1 MQGFMNIANKTQRRK
16 QALWQVFSNT
26 SANANSASDK
36 SQWWFGLQL
45 NEENTMEMKLW
56 RQWWTMSTERTME
69 SNSACRTCLDEVVE
83 SEIHKDALRI
93 HVNNKIWK
101 VTNESTQGKRNKMH
115 SVPQVLYTDGHES
128 WMVWE
133 TIPLRLKIRKEAREM
148 QCFDHFLAERILVIT
163 NGAGRTHCKTDCSW
177 LLKNVEAGSFWKRKG
192 DYALLRGTKSRF
204 TGH

>member
-1 MQGFMNIANKTQRRK
+1 MVWTTTKWGKYNGNEALEAVMN
-16 QALWQVFSNT
+16 
-26 SANANSASDK
+26 
-36 SQWWFGLQL
+36 
-45 NEENTMEMKLW
+45 NEHWEDNGET
-56 RQWWTMSTERTME
+56 
-69 SNSACRTCLDEVVE
+69 SACRTCLDEVVE

-93 HVNNKIWK
+93 HVNNKIW
-101 VTNESTQGKRNKMH
+101 SNKWKH
-115 SVPQVLYTDGHES
+115 TRQAKQNALSPTGALYRWTWKLNG
-128 WMVWE
+128 ME